1 MIVPDLNL
9 VVYAH
14 VKTVPK
20 HLEARLWWQELMKG
34 SVPVGIASI
43 VRLGFVRLL
52 GNPALVDP
60 VVPPEK
66 AWAITR
72 GWLLNPN
79 VVEISSS
86 ANHDEIL
93 QQLLVESGV
102 VSRHIND
109 AYLAALCL
117 ERHAELHSN
126 DKDFL
131 RFPGLRLRDPLANRK
146 SPEL

>member
-1 MIVPDLNL
+1 MVVPDLNL

-20 HLEARLWWQELMKG
+20 HPEARLWWQELMKG
-34 SVPVGIASI
+34 SVPVGIALI

-66 AWAITR
+66 SWAITR
-72 GWLLNPN
+72 GWFLRSN
-79 VVEISSS
+79 VVEISPT
-86 ANHDEIL
+86 ANHDEVL

-102 VSRHIND
+102 VSRHMND
-109 AYLAALCL
+109 GHLAALCL

-131 RFPGLRLRDPLANRK
+131 RFPGLRLHDPLAKRK
-146 SPEL
+146 PGE